1 MKLNTK
7 TELRPHREL
16 ETPLQQ
22 QQKATTGR
30 ETSLTQ
36 TENPDWYRSSPP
48 VAFASKIAH
57 PPIATSLLACNSP
70 SPPLQ
75 TAVAVAMMVKE
86 EEIMAEAGG
95 GRGYMDLLGLG
106 EEDYLLCLSPPSYF
120 TPSVVPATA
129 TTTAAASAS
138 TCCAASYLDLDL
150 APAYHHTLSFGGQ
163 DQEQQHHGDDGALG
177 FQHYGGDHAI
187 PAAAAAVQQKSSPTT
202 ECSSSLSSMSP
213 SPPATAVSA
222 AVSCPKPQAFK
233 VRSFSAWAIS

>member
-1 MKLNTK
+1 
-7 TELRPHREL
+7 
-16 ETPLQQ
+16 
-22 QQKATTGR
+22 
-30 ETSLTQ
+30 
-36 TENPDWYRSSPP
+36 
-48 VAFASKIAH
+48 
-57 PPIATSLLACNSP
+57 
-70 SPPLQ
+70 
-75 TAVAVAMMVKE
+75 
-86 EEIMAEAGG
+86 
-95 GRGYMDLLGLG
+95 MDLLGLG

-150 APAYHHTLSFGGQ
+150 APAYHHTLSFAGQ
-163 DQEQQHHGDDGALG
+163 DQEQQHHGDGALG

-213 SPPATAVSA
+213 SPPATA
-222 AVSCPKPQAFK
+222 AVSCPKQQAFK